1 MNDMCGIIGYIGT
14 RAAAPI
20 ILEGLGALEYRGYD
34 SAGIAVLDEE
44 GVPQLYKSAGKLSRL
59 RSILGNGLPDGF
71 SGVGHTRW
79 ATHGGPTDFNAH
91 PHTDCTGDVMVVH
104 NGIFENYLELKQS
117 LAADGHTFDS
127 QTDAECIPHL
137 IESYMLEG
145 CSLEEAAR
153 AAACRIEGANA
164 VVVMSRKEPDKI
176 VSFKLGNAG
185 GIVIGYGEEE
195 MLLASD
201 IAALLPHVRNVAY
214 LSVGEMATVT
224 KDEVR
229 YTRIDGTPVKK
240 SAAPVSYGA
249 MTATK
254 GEYKHFMLKEI
265 HEQPDAVLDSLR
277 GRVQFDPPGIT
288 LPELSF
294 TDEEVKRFNRAII
307 IGMGT
312 SLHAGMVG
320 RMWMES
326 MAGIA
331 CEVDNSSEFRYRD
344 AVMDENTLVISI
356 SQSGETADTLGAMD
370 LAKRRGARQLTLCN
384 YEGTQSTRIADAV
397 LPIRAGL
404 EISVAGT
411 KTFVCSLVTLYA
423 FAAYLGF
430 KRGTIGRV
438 RLAKVV
444 QELAHL
450 PEMIGQLISEQ
461 SQYERLA
468 LKYARRANF
477 LFLGRGKNYPLAME
491 GALKLKEIS
500 YIHAEGYPAGEMKHG
515 PISLIDRKMPVVAL
529 VPRNELYDKMLSNV
543 NEVKA
548 RQGSVIAVAT
558 EGDEHIC
565 EKADDVIWM
574 PRASASV
581 TPILN
586 AIPMQLLAYY
596 IAVERGCDVDQPRNL
611 AKSVTVE

>member
-1 MNDMCGIIGYIGT
+1 MCGIIGYIGE

-34 SAGIAVLDEE
+34 SAGIAVLDEV
-44 GVPQLYKSAGKLSRL
+44 GMPQLYKSAGKLSKL
-59 RSILGNGLPDGF
+59 RSKLRNGLPDGNI
-71 SGVGHTRW
+71 GIGHTRW

-91 PHTDCTGDVMVVH
+91 PHTDGTGDILVVH
-104 NGIFENYLELKQS
+104 NGILENYLELKQE
-117 LAADGHTFDS
+117 LVAKGCEFIS

-137 IESYMLEG
+137 IESYMREG
-145 CSLEEAAR
+145 CSFEDAVR
-153 AAACRIEGANA
+153 AAASRMEGANA
-164 VVVMSRKEPDKI
+164 VVVLSRKEPDKI
-176 VSFKLGNAG
+176 ISFKIGNAG
-185 GIVIGYGEEE
+185 GIVIGYGEDE

-201 IAALLPHVRNVAY
+201 ISALLPHVRDVAY
-214 LSVGEMATVT
+214 LAVGEIATVT
-224 KDEVR
+224 RDVVK
-229 YTRIDGTPVKK
+229 YTRIDGASVKK
-240 SAAPVSYGA
+240 KKARVSYEA

-254 GEYKHFMLKEI
+254 GEYSHFMLKEI
-265 HEQPDAVLDSLR
+265 HEQPDAVLDTLR

-288 LPELSF
+288 LPELAF
-294 TDEEVKRFNRAII
+294 TDEEIQKFNRAVI

-312 SLHAGMVG
+312 SMHAGMVG
-320 RMWMES
+320 RMWIES
-326 MAGIA
+326 LAGMA

-344 AVMDENTLVISI
+344 AYMDENTLVISI
-356 SQSGETADTLGAMD
+356 SQSGETADTLGAMEE
-370 LAKRRGARQLTLCN
+370 AKLRGARQVTLCN

-423 FAAYLGF
+423 LAGHLGV
-430 KRGTIGRV
+430 KRGLISRKRLKTI
-438 RLAKVV
+438 V

-450 PEMIGQLISEQ
+450 PEMIGQLISDQ
-461 SQYERLA
+461 AQYERLA
-468 LKYARRANF
+468 LNYARRANF

-529 VPRNELYDKMLSNV
+529 VPKDDLYEKMLGNV

-548 RQGSVIAVAT
+548 RRGSVIAVAT
-558 EGDEHIC
+558 EGDEHIGD
-565 EKADDVIWM
+565 KANDVIWV
-574 PRASASV
+574 PQASANI

-596 IAVERGCDVDQPRNL
+596 IAVERGCDVDMPRNL

>member
-1 MNDMCGIIGYIGT
+1 MCGIIGYIGN

-34 SAGIAVLDEE
+34 SAGIAVLDE
-44 GVPQLYKSAGKLSRL
+44 GGMPQLYKSAGKLSKL
-59 RSILGNGLPDGF
+59 RSILRNGLPEGN
-71 SGVGHTRW
+71 SGIGHTRW

-91 PHTDCTGDVMVVH
+91 PHTDRTGDILVVH
-104 NGIFENYLELKQS
+104 NGIFENYLELKQE
-117 LAADGHTFDS
+117 LVAKGYKFNS
-127 QTDAECIPHL
+127 QTDSECIPHL
-137 IESYMLEG
+137 IESYMREG
-145 CSLEEAAR
+145 CSLEDAAR
-153 AAACRIEGANA
+153 AAASRMEGANA
-164 VVVMSRKEPDKI
+164 VVVLSRKEPDKI

-185 GIVIGYGEEE
+185 GIIIGYGEDE

-201 IAALLPHVRNVAY
+201 ISALLPHVRDVAY
-214 LSVGEMATVT
+214 LGAGEMATVT
-224 KDEVR
+224 RDVVK
-229 YTRIDGTPVKK
+229 YTRIDGAPVKK
-240 SAAPVSYGA
+240 KKARVYYEA

-254 GEYKHFMLKEI
+254 GEYSHFMLKEI
-265 HEQPDAVLDSLR
+265 HEQPDAVLDTLR
-277 GRVQFDPPGIT
+277 GRVQFDPPGIA
-288 LPELSF
+288 LPELAF
-294 TDEEVKRFNRAII
+294 TDEEMRRFNRAVI

-312 SLHAGMVG
+312 SMHAGMVG
-320 RMWMES
+320 RMWIES
-326 MAGIA
+326 LAGMA

-344 AVMDENTLVISI
+344 AYMDENTLVISI
-356 SQSGETADTLGAMD
+356 SQSGETADTLGAMEE
-370 LAKRRGARQLTLCN
+370 AKRRGARQVTLCN

-397 LPIRAGL
+397 LSIRAGL

-423 FAAYLGF
+423 LAAYLGV
-430 KRGTIGRV
+430 KRGRISRKRLRTI
-438 RLAKVV
+438 V

-450 PEMIGQLISEQ
+450 PEMIGQLISNQ
-461 SQYERLA
+461 AQYERLA
-468 LKYARRANF
+468 LNYARRANF

-529 VPRNELYDKMLSNV
+529 VPKDDLYEKMLGNV

-548 RQGSVIAVAT
+548 RRGSVIAVAT
-558 EGDEHIC
+558 EGDEHIGD
-565 EKADDVIWM
+565 KANDVIWV
-574 PRASASV
+574 PQASENI

-596 IAVERGCDVDQPRNL
+596 IAVERGCDVDMPRNL

>member
-1 MNDMCGIIGYIGT
+1 MCGIIGYIGD

-34 SAGIAVLDEE
+34 SAGIAVLDAD
-44 GVPQLYKSAGKLSRL
+44 GMPQLYKSAGKLSRL
-59 RSILGNGLPDGF
+59 RSILSNGLPDGS

-91 PHTDCTGDVMVVH
+91 PHTDCSGDVMVVH
-104 NGIFENYLELKQS
+104 NGIFENYLDLKRE
-117 LAADGHTFDS
+117 LAAKGHIFDS

-137 IESYMLEG
+137 IESYMQDG
-145 CSLEEAAR
+145 FTLEEAAR
-153 AAACRIEGANA
+153 AAASRIEGANA
-164 VVVMSRKEPDKI
+164 VVVLSRKEPDKI

-185 GIVIGYGEEE
+185 GIVIGYGDDE

-214 LSVGEMATVT
+214 LAVGEMATVT
-224 KDEVR
+224 REKVR
-229 YTRIDGTPVKK
+229 YARIDGTPVKK
-240 SAAPVSYGA
+240 KASPVSYGA

-254 GEYKHFMLKEI
+254 GEYSHFMLKEI
-265 HEQPDAVLDSLR
+265 HEQPDAVLDTLR
-277 GRVQFDPPGIT
+277 GRVQFEPPGIVM
-288 LPELSF
+288 PEFTF
-294 TDEEVKRFNRAII
+294 TDDEVKRISRAII

-312 SLHAGMVG
+312 SMHAGMVG

-423 FAAYLGF
+423 LAAYLGV
-430 KRGTIGRV
+430 KRGRIGEQ
-438 RLAKVV
+438 RLAKIV

-450 PEMIGQLISEQ
+450 PEMLGLLISAQ

-468 LKYARRANF
+468 LKYARRGNF

-529 VPRNELYDKMLSNV
+529 VPQDELYDKMLSNV
-543 NEVKA
+543 SEVRA
-548 RQGSVIAVAT
+548 RRGSVIAVAA
-558 EGDEHIC
+558 EGDEQIW
-565 EKADDVIWM
+565 EKADEVIRV
-574 PRASASV
+574 PRASANI

>member
-1 MNDMCGIIGYIGT
+1 MCGIIGYIGE

-34 SAGIAVLDEE
+34 SAGIAVLDED
-44 GVPQLYKSAGKLSRL
+44 GVPQLFKSAGKLSRL
-59 RSILGNGLPDGF
+59 RSILRNGLPDGS

-91 PHTDCTGDVMVVH
+91 PHTDCSGDVMVVH
-104 NGIFENYLELKQS
+104 NGIFENYLDLKQE
-117 LAADGHTFDS
+117 LAAKGHSFDS

-137 IESYMLEG
+137 IEAYMREG
-145 CSLEEAAR
+145 YSLEEATRTTAG
-153 AAACRIEGANA
+153 RIEGANA
-164 VVVMSRKEPDKI
+164 VVVLSRKEPDKI

-185 GIVIGYGEEE
+185 GIVIGYGDEE

-214 LSVGEMATVT
+214 LAVGEMATVT
-224 KDEVR
+224 REQVQ
-229 YTRIDGTPVKK
+229 YTRIDGTPVEKAT
-240 SAAPVSYGA
+240 SRVSYEA

-254 GEYKHFMLKEI
+254 GEYDHFMLKEI
-265 HEQPDAVLDSLR
+265 FEQPDAVLDSLR
-277 GRVQFDPPGIT
+277 GRVQFDPSAIN
-288 LPELSF
+288 LPEFAFS
-294 TDEEVKRFNRAII
+294 DEEVKSFNRAII

-326 MAGIA
+326 LAGIA

-370 LAKRRGARQLTLCN
+370 EAKRRGARQLTLCN
-384 YEGTQSTRIADAV
+384 YEGTQSSRIADAV

-423 FAAYLGF
+423 LAAYLGV
-430 KRGTIGRV
+430 KRGKIGQAQLATI
-438 RLAKVV
+438 V

-450 PEMIGQLISEQ
+450 PEMIGQLISGQ

-529 VPRNELYDKMLSNV
+529 VPKDELYEKMLSNV

-548 RQGSVIAVAT
+548 RRGSVIAVAT
-558 EGDEHIC
+558 EGDEHIF
-565 EKADDVIWM
+565 EKADDVIWI
-574 PRASASV
+574 PRASANI

-586 AIPMQLLAYY
+586 AIPMQLLAYH
-596 IAVERGCDVDQPRNL
+596 IAVERGCDVDKPRNL

>member
-1 MNDMCGIIGYIGT
+1 MCGIIGYIGD

-34 SAGIAVLDEE
+34 SAGIAVLDEV
-44 GVPQLYKSAGKLSRL
+44 GMPQLYKSAGKLSKL
-59 RSILGNGLPDGF
+59 RNILRNGLPDGNI
-71 SGVGHTRW
+71 GIGHTRW

-91 PHTDCTGDVMVVH
+91 PHTDGAGDILVVH
-104 NGIFENYLELKQS
+104 NGILENYLELKQE
-117 LAADGHTFDS
+117 LVAKGCKFIS

-137 IESYMLEG
+137 IESHMREG
-145 CSLEEAAR
+145 CSLEDAVR
-153 AAACRIEGANA
+153 ATASRMEGANA
-164 VVVMSRKEPDKI
+164 VVVLSRKEPDKI

-185 GIVIGYGEEE
+185 GIVIGYGEDE

-201 IAALLPHVRNVAY
+201 ISALLPHVRDVAY
-214 LSVGEMATVT
+214 LGVGEMATVT
-224 KDEVR
+224 RDVVK
-229 YTRIDGTPVKK
+229 YTRIAGTPVKK
-240 SAAPVSYGA
+240 KKARVSYEA

-254 GEYKHFMLKEI
+254 GEYSHFMLKEI
-265 HEQPDAVLDSLR
+265 HEQPDAVLDTLR
-277 GRVQFDPPGIT
+277 GRVQFDPPGIA
-288 LPELSF
+288 LPELAF
-294 TDEEVKRFNRAII
+294 TDEEIQRFNRAVI

-312 SLHAGMVG
+312 SMHAGMVG
-320 RMWMES
+320 RMWIES
-326 MAGIA
+326 LAGMA

-344 AVMDENTLVISI
+344 AYMDENTLVISI
-356 SQSGETADTLGAMD
+356 SQSGETADTLGAMEE
-370 LAKRRGARQLTLCN
+370 AKLRGARQVTLCN
-384 YEGTQSTRIADAV
+384 YDGTQSTRIADAV

-423 FAAYLGF
+423 LAAYLGV
-430 KRGTIGRV
+430 KRGRISRKRLKTI
-438 RLAKVV
+438 V

-450 PEMIGQLISEQ
+450 PEMIGQLIPDQ
-461 SQYERLA
+461 AQYERLA
-468 LKYARRANF
+468 LNYARRANF

-529 VPRNELYDKMLSNV
+529 VPKDDLYEKMLGNV
-543 NEVKA
+543 SEVKA
-548 RQGSVIAVAT
+548 RRGSVIAVAT
-558 EGDEHIC
+558 EGDEHIGD
-565 EKADDVIWM
+565 KANDVIWV
-574 PRASASV
+574 PQASENI

-596 IAVERGCDVDQPRNL
+596 IAVERGCDVDMPRNL

>member
-1 MNDMCGIIGYIGT
+1 MCGIIGYIGD

-34 SAGIAVLDEE
+34 SAGIAVLDED

-91 PHTDCTGDVMVVH
+91 PHTDCTGDIMVVH
-104 NGIFENYLELKQS
+104 NGIFENYLELKKE
-117 LAADGHTFDS
+117 LAAEGHTFDS

-137 IESYMLEG
+137 IESYMGDG

-153 AAACRIEGANA
+153 AAACRIDGANA
-164 VVVMSRKEPDKI
+164 VVVLSRKEPDKM

-185 GIVIGYGEEE
+185 GIVIGYGQRE

-201 IAALLPHVRNVAY
+201 ISALLPHVRNVAY
-214 LSVGEMATVT
+214 LGVGEMATVT
-224 KDEVR
+224 RESAR
-229 YTRIDGTPVKK
+229 YSRIDG
-240 SAAPVSYGA
+240 APVQKSKARVSYQA
-249 MTATK
+249 MTASK
-254 GEYKHFMLKEI
+254 GEYDHFMLKEI
-265 HEQPDAVLDSLR
+265 HEQPDAVLDTLR
-277 GRVQFDPPGIT
+277 GRVQFDPPGIS
-288 LPELSF
+288 LPEVAF
-294 TDEEVKRFNRAII
+294 TDDELRRFSRAVI

-312 SLHAGMVG
+312 SMHAGMVG

-326 MAGIA
+326 LAGLA

-344 AVMDENTLVISI
+344 AVVDENTLVISI

-370 LAKRRGARQLTLCN
+370 RARQRGARQLTLCN

-411 KTFVCSLVTLYA
+411 KTFLCSLVTLYLL
-423 FAAYLGF
+423 AAYIGV
-430 KRGTIGRV
+430 KRGRIPRK
-438 RLAKVV
+438 RLMNIV

-450 PEMIGQLISEQ
+450 PEDIGRLISTQ
-461 SQYERLA
+461 AQYERLA

-529 VPRNELYDKMLSNV
+529 APKDDLYEKMLSNV

-548 RQGSVIAVAT
+548 RRGSVIAVAT
-558 EGDEHIC
+558 EGDEHIY
-565 EKADDVIWM
+565 EKADDVIWV
-574 PRASASV
+574 PRASPNI

-596 IAVERGCDVDQPRNL
+596 IAVERGCDVDKPRNL

>member
-1 MNDMCGIIGYIGT
+1 MCGIIGYIGE

-34 SAGIAVLDEE
+34 SAGIAVLD
-44 GVPQLYKSAGKLSRL
+44 GDGMPQLYKSAGKLSRL
-59 RSILGNGLPDGF
+59 RSKLGGGLPDGN

-79 ATHGGPTDFNAH
+79 ATHGMPTDFNAH
-91 PHTDCTGDVMVVH
+91 PHTDSTGDIMVVH
-104 NGIFENYLELKQS
+104 NGIVENYLDLKRE
-117 LAADGHTFDS
+117 LAADGHVFKS

-137 IESYMLEG
+137 IEAYMQDG
-145 CSLEEAAR
+145 RSLEEAAR
-153 AAACRIEGANA
+153 AAASRIQGANA
-164 VVVMSRKEPDKI
+164 VVALSRNEPDKI
-176 VSFKLGNAG
+176 VAFKLGNTG
-185 GIVIGYGEEE
+185 GIVIGYGEDE

-201 IAALLPHVRNVAY
+201 IAALLPHVRDVAY
-214 LSVGEMATVT
+214 LAVGEMATVT
-224 KDEVR
+224 RDMAQ
-229 YTRIDGTPVKK
+229 YARIDGTPVAK
-240 SAAPVSYGA
+240 STARVSYEA

-254 GEYKHFMLKEI
+254 GEYDHFMLKEI
-265 HEQPDAVLDSLR
+265 HEQPDAVLDTLR
-277 GRVQFDPPGIT
+277 GRVQFDPPGIA
-288 LPELSF
+288 LPELTFS
-294 TDEEVKRFNRAII
+294 DAEIMRLNRAVI

-326 MAGIA
+326 LAGIA

-370 LAKRRGARQLTLCN
+370 EAKRSGARQVTLCN

-423 FAAYLGF
+423 LAAYLGVR
-430 KRGTIGRV
+430 RGRIGRA
-438 RLAKVV
+438 RLADIV

-450 PEMIGQLISEQ
+450 PDMVGRLISEQ
-461 SQYERLA
+461 AQYERLA
-468 LKYARRANF
+468 QKYARRANF

-529 VPRNELYDKMLSNV
+529 VPRDDLYEKMLSNV

-548 RQGSVIAVAT
+548 RRGSVIAVAAQ
-558 EGDEHIC
+558 GDADIGD
-565 EKADDVIWM
+565 KADDVIWI
-574 PRASASV
+574 PQASAEI

-596 IAVERGCDVDQPRNL
+596 IAIERGCDVDKPRNL

>member
-1 MNDMCGIIGYIGT
+1 MCGIIGYIGN

-34 SAGIAVLDEE
+34 SAGIAVLDE
-44 GVPQLYKSAGKLSRL
+44 GGMPQLYKSAGKLSKL
-59 RSILGNGLPDGF
+59 RSILRNGLPEGN
-71 SGVGHTRW
+71 SGIGHTRW

-91 PHTDCTGDVMVVH
+91 PHTDRTGDILVVH
-104 NGIFENYLELKQS
+104 NGIFENYLELKQE
-117 LAADGHTFDS
+117 LVAKGYKFNS
-127 QTDAECIPHL
+127 QTDSECIPHL
-137 IESYMLEG
+137 IESYMREG
-145 CSLEEAAR
+145 CSLEDAVR
-153 AAACRIEGANA
+153 AAASRMEGANA
-164 VVVMSRKEPDKI
+164 VVVLSRKEPDKI

-185 GIVIGYGEEE
+185 GIIIGYGEDE

-201 IAALLPHVRNVAY
+201 ISALLPHVRDVAY
-214 LSVGEMATVT
+214 LGAGEMATVT
-224 KDEVR
+224 RDVVK
-229 YTRIDGTPVKK
+229 YTRIDGAPVKK
-240 SAAPVSYGA
+240 KKARVYYEA

-254 GEYKHFMLKEI
+254 GEYSHFMLKEI
-265 HEQPDAVLDSLR
+265 HEQPDAVLDTLR
-277 GRVQFDPPGIT
+277 GRVQFDPPGIA
-288 LPELSF
+288 LPELAF
-294 TDEEVKRFNRAII
+294 TDEEMRRFNRAVI

-312 SLHAGMVG
+312 SMHAGMVG
-320 RMWMES
+320 RMWIES
-326 MAGIA
+326 LAGMA

-344 AVMDENTLVISI
+344 AYMDENTLVISI
-356 SQSGETADTLGAMD
+356 SQSGETADTLGAMEE
-370 LAKRRGARQLTLCN
+370 AKRRGARQVTLCN

-423 FAAYLGF
+423 LAAYLGV
-430 KRGTIGRV
+430 KRGRISRKRLRTI
-438 RLAKVV
+438 V

-450 PEMIGQLISEQ
+450 PEMIGQLISNQ
-461 SQYERLA
+461 AQYERLA
-468 LKYARRANF
+468 LNYARRANF

-529 VPRNELYDKMLSNV
+529 VPKDDLYEKMLGNV

-548 RQGSVIAVAT
+548 RRGSVIAVAT
-558 EGDEHIC
+558 EGDKHIGD
-565 EKADDVIWM
+565 KANDVIWV
-574 PRASASV
+574 PQASENI

-596 IAVERGCDVDQPRNL
+596 IAVERGCDVDMPRNL

>member
-1 MNDMCGIIGYIGT
+1 MCGIIGYIGD

-34 SAGIAVLDEE
+34 SAGIAVLGED
-44 GVPQLYKSAGKLSRL
+44 GRPQLYKSAGKLSRL
-59 RSILGNGLPDGF
+59 RSILSNGLPDGN

-104 NGIFENYLELKQS
+104 NGIFENYLELKQE
-117 LAADGHTFDS
+117 LAADGHTFNS

-137 IESYMLEG
+137 IESYMEDG
-145 CSLEEAAR
+145 CTLEEAAR
-153 AAACRIEGANA
+153 AAACHIEGANA
-164 VVVMSRKEPDKI
+164 VVVMSRREPDKI

-185 GIVIGYGEEE
+185 GIVIGYGDQE

-224 KDEVR
+224 REQVS
-229 YTRIDGTPVKK
+229 YTRIDGTPITKK
-240 SAAPVSYGA
+240 SAPVSYGA

-254 GEYKHFMLKEI
+254 GEYSHFMLKEI
-265 HEQPDAVLDSLR
+265 HEQPDAVLDTLR
-277 GRVQFDPPGIT
+277 GRVQFEPPGIT
-288 LPELSF
+288 LPEF
-294 TDEEVKRFNRAII
+294 TFSDAEIQRFNRAII

-320 RMWMES
+320 RMWIES

-370 LAKRRGARQLTLCN
+370 MAKRHGARQLTLCN
-384 YEGTQSTRIADAV
+384 YEGAQSTRIADAV

-411 KTFVCSLVTLYA
+411 KTFVCSLITLYSL
-423 FAAYLGF
+423 AAYLGV
-430 KRGTIGRV
+430 KRGKISR
-438 RLAKVV
+438 RQLASIV

-450 PEMIGQLISEQ
+450 PEMIGQLISERA
-461 SQYERLA
+461 QYERLA

-529 VPRNELYDKMLSNV
+529 APKDDLYDKMLSNV
-543 NEVKA
+543 SEVKA
-548 RQGSVIAVAT
+548 RRGNVIAVAT
-558 EGDEHIC
+558 EGDEHIW
-565 EKADDVIWM
+565 EKSDDVIWI
-574 PRASASV
+574 PRASADV

-586 AIPMQLLAYY
+586 AIPMQLLAYH

>member
-1 MNDMCGIIGYIGT
+1 MCGIIGYIGE

-34 SAGIAVLDEE
+34 SAGLAVLDEE
-44 GVPQLYKSAGKLSRL
+44 GVPQLFKSAGKLSRL
-59 RSILGNGLPDGF
+59 RSILGNGLPKGF

-104 NGIFENYLELKQS
+104 NGIFENYLELKS
-117 LAADGHTFDS
+117 ELAAEGHTFDS

-137 IESYMLEG
+137 IEAYMRDG
-145 CSLEEAAR
+145 CSLEEATR
-153 AAACRIEGANA
+153 AAASRIEGANA
-164 VVVMSRKEPDKI
+164 IVVLSKSEPDKI

-185 GIVIGYGEEE
+185 GIVIGYGENE

-201 IAALLPHVRNVAY
+201 IAALLPHVKNVAY

-224 KDEVR
+224 RDRVD
-229 YTRIDGTPVKK
+229 YTRIDGTPVNKGTA
-240 SAAPVSYGA
+240 SVSYEA
-249 MTATK
+249 MTATR
-254 GEYKHFMLKEI
+254 GEYDHFMLKEI
-265 HEQPDAVLDSLR
+265 HEQPDAVLDTLR
-277 GRVQFDPPGIT
+277 GRVQFDPPGII
-288 LPELSF
+288 LPELAF
-294 TDEEVKRFNRAII
+294 TDEEISRFSRAVI

-320 RMWMES
+320 RMWIES
-326 MAGIA
+326 LAGIP
-331 CEVDNSSEFRYRD
+331 CDVDNSSEFRYRD

-370 LAKRRGARQLTLCN
+370 EAKRQGARQVTLCN

-423 FAAYLGF
+423 LAAYIGV
-430 KRGTIGRV
+430 KRGKIGHKA
-438 RLAKVV
+438 LSEMV

-450 PEMIGQLISEQ
+450 PEMIGQLLGGQ
-461 SQYERLA
+461 AQYERLA
-468 LKYARRANF
+468 LKYGRRTNF

-529 VPRNELYDKMLSNV
+529 VPKEDLYEKMLSNV

-548 RQGSVIAVAT
+548 RRGNVIAVAT
-558 EGDEHIC
+558 EGDEHIF
-565 EKADDVIWM
+565 EKADDVIWI
-574 PRASASV
+574 PRASANI

-596 IAVERGCDVDQPRNL
+596 IAVERGCDVDKPRNL

>member
-1 MNDMCGIIGYIGT
+1 MNVMCGIIGYIGE

-117 LAADGHTFDS
+117 LAADGHIFDS

-137 IESYMLEG
+137 IESYMREG
-145 CSLEEAAR
+145 RSLEEAAR

-185 GIVIGYGEEE
+185 GIVIGYGERE

-224 KDEVR
+224 RDRVR

-240 SAAPVSYGA
+240 SAVPVSYGA

-294 TDEEVKRFNRAII
+294 TDAEVERINRAII

-344 AVMDENTLVISI
+344 AVLDENTLVISI

-384 YEGTQSTRIADAV
+384 YEGTQSTRIADTV

-423 FAAYLGF
+423 LAAYLGF
-430 KRGTIGRV
+430 RRGTISQD

-477 LFLGRGKNYPLAME
+477 LFLGRGKNYPMAME

-529 VPRNELYDKMLSNV
+529 VPRDNLYDKMLSNV

-548 RQGSVIAVAT
+548 RRGSVIAVAT
-558 EGDEHIC
+558 EGDEHIY
-565 EKADDVIWM
+565 EKADDVIWI
-574 PRASASV
+574 PSASANI

>member
-1 MNDMCGIIGYIGT
+1 MCGIIGYIGE

-44 GVPQLYKSAGKLSRL
+44 GVPQLYKSAGKLSKL

-137 IESYMLEG
+137 IESYMREG
-145 CSLEEAAR
+145 SSLEEAAR
-153 AAACRIEGANA
+153 AAAHCIEGANA

-224 KDEVR
+224 RDKVR

-240 SAAPVSYGA
+240 FAAPVSYGA

-277 GRVQFDPPGIT
+277 GRVQFDPPEIT

-294 TDEEVKRFNRAII
+294 TDAEIKRFNRAII

-370 LAKRRGARQLTLCN
+370 LAKRCGVRQLTLCN

-423 FAAYLGF
+423 LAAHMGF
-430 KRGTIGRV
+430 RRGAIGRE
-438 RLAKVV
+438 RLARVV

-450 PEMIGQLISEQ
+450 PEMIGKLISEQ

-477 LFLGRGKNYPLAME
+477 LFLGRGKNYPMAME

-529 VPRNELYDKMLSNV
+529 VPRDNLYDKMLSNV

-548 RQGSVIAVAT
+548 RRGSVIAVAT

-565 EKADDVIWM
+565 EKADDVIWT
-574 PRASASV
+574 PSASANI

>member
-1 MNDMCGIIGYIGT
+1 MCGIIGYIGD

-34 SAGIAVLDEE
+34 SAGIAVLDEV
-44 GVPQLYKSAGKLSRL
+44 GMPQLYKSAGKLSKL
-59 RSILGNGLPDGF
+59 RNILRNGLPDGNI
-71 SGVGHTRW
+71 GIGHTRW

-91 PHTDCTGDVMVVH
+91 PHTDGAGDILVVH
-104 NGIFENYLELKQS
+104 NGILENYLELKQE
-117 LAADGHTFDS
+117 LVAKGCKFIS

-137 IESYMLEG
+137 IESHMREG
-145 CSLEEAAR
+145 CSLEDAVR
-153 AAACRIEGANA
+153 ATASRMEGANA
-164 VVVMSRKEPDKI
+164 VVVLSRKEPDKI

-185 GIVIGYGEEE
+185 GIVIGYGEDE

-201 IAALLPHVRNVAY
+201 ISALLPHVRDVAY
-214 LSVGEMATVT
+214 LGVGEMATVT
-224 KDEVR
+224 RDVVK
-229 YTRIDGTPVKK
+229 YTRIAG
-240 SAAPVSYGA
+240 APVSKKKARVSYEA

-254 GEYKHFMLKEI
+254 GEYSHFMLKEI
-265 HEQPDAVLDSLR
+265 HEQPDAVLDTLR
-277 GRVQFDPPGIT
+277 GRVQFDPPGIA
-288 LPELSF
+288 LPELAF
-294 TDEEVKRFNRAII
+294 TDEEIQQFNRAVI

-312 SLHAGMVG
+312 SMHAGMVG
-320 RMWMES
+320 RMWIES
-326 MAGIA
+326 LAGMA

-344 AVMDENTLVISI
+344 AYMDENTLVISI
-356 SQSGETADTLGAMD
+356 SQSGETADTLGAMEE
-370 LAKRRGARQLTLCN
+370 AKLRGARQITLCN
-384 YEGTQSTRIADAV
+384 YDGTQSTRIADAV

-423 FAAYLGF
+423 LAAYLGV
-430 KRGTIGRV
+430 KRGRIGRK
-438 RLAKVV
+438 RLKTIV

-450 PEMIGQLISEQ
+450 PEMIGQLISDQ
-461 SQYERLA
+461 AQYERLA
-468 LKYARRANF
+468 LNYARRANF

-529 VPRNELYDKMLSNV
+529 VPKDDLYEKMLGNV
-543 NEVKA
+543 SEVKA
-548 RQGSVIAVAT
+548 RRGSVIAVAT
-558 EGDEHIC
+558 EGDEHIGD
-565 EKADDVIWM
+565 KANDVIWV
-574 PRASASV
+574 PQASENI

-596 IAVERGCDVDQPRNL
+596 IAVERGCDVDMPRNL

>member
-1 MNDMCGIIGYIGT
+1 MCGIIGYIGN

-34 SAGIAVLDEE
+34 SAGIAVLDE
-44 GVPQLYKSAGKLSRL
+44 GGMPQLYKSAGKLSKL
-59 RSILGNGLPDGF
+59 RSKLRNGLPEGN
-71 SGVGHTRW
+71 SGIGHTRW

-91 PHTDCTGDVMVVH
+91 PHTDRTGDILVVH
-104 NGIFENYLELKQS
+104 NGIFENYLELKQE
-117 LAADGHTFDS
+117 LVAKGYKFNS
-127 QTDAECIPHL
+127 QTDSECIPHL
-137 IESYMLEG
+137 IESYMREG
-145 CSLEEAAR
+145 CSLEDAAR
-153 AAACRIEGANA
+153 AAASRMEGANA
-164 VVVMSRKEPDKI
+164 VVVLSRKEPDKI

-185 GIVIGYGEEE
+185 GIIIGYGEDE

-201 IAALLPHVRNVAY
+201 ISALLPHVRDVAY
-214 LSVGEMATVT
+214 LGAGEMATVT
-224 KDEVR
+224 RDVVK
-229 YTRIDGTPVKK
+229 YTRIDGAPVKK
-240 SAAPVSYGA
+240 KKARVYYEA

-254 GEYKHFMLKEI
+254 GEYSHFMLKEI
-265 HEQPDAVLDSLR
+265 HEQPDAVLDTLR
-277 GRVQFDPPGIT
+277 GRVQFDPPGIA
-288 LPELSF
+288 LPELAF
-294 TDEEVKRFNRAII
+294 TDEEMRRFNRAVI

-312 SLHAGMVG
+312 SMHAGMVG
-320 RMWMES
+320 RMWIES
-326 MAGIA
+326 LAGMA

-344 AVMDENTLVISI
+344 AYMDENTLVISI
-356 SQSGETADTLGAMD
+356 SQSGETADTLGAMEE
-370 LAKRRGARQLTLCN
+370 AKRRGARQVTLCN

-423 FAAYLGF
+423 LAAYLGV
-430 KRGTIGRV
+430 KRGRISRE
-438 RLAKVV
+438 RLRIMV

-450 PEMIGQLISEQ
+450 PEMIGQLISNQ
-461 SQYERLA
+461 AQYERLA
-468 LKYARRANF
+468 LNYARRANF

-529 VPRNELYDKMLSNV
+529 VPKDDLYEKMLGNV

-548 RQGSVIAVAT
+548 RRGSVIAVAT
-558 EGDEHIC
+558 EGDEHIGD
-565 EKADDVIWM
+565 KANDVIWV
-574 PRASASV
+574 PQASENI

-596 IAVERGCDVDQPRNL
+596 IAVERGCDVDMPRNL

>member
-1 MNDMCGIIGYIGT
+1 MCGIIGYIGD

-20 ILEGLGALEYRGYD
+20 IMDGLSSLEYRGYD
-34 SAGIAVLDEE
+34 SAGIVVLD
-44 GVPQLYKSAGKLSRL
+44 GDGMPQLYKSAGKLSRL
-59 RSILGNGLPDGF
+59 KSILASGLPEGN

-104 NGIFENYLELKQS
+104 NGIFENYMELKRE
-117 LAADGHTFDS
+117 LTANGHVFSS

-137 IESYMLEG
+137 IESYIQEG
-145 CSLEEAAR
+145 CSLEDAAR
-153 AAACRIEGANA
+153 AAAQRISGANA
-164 VVVMSRKEPDKI
+164 VVALSRKEPDKI

-185 GIVIGYGEEE
+185 GIVIGYGEQE

-201 IAALLPHVRNVAY
+201 ISALLPHARNVAY
-214 LSVGEMATVT
+214 LAVGEMATVT
-224 KDEVR
+224 RER
-229 YTRIDGTPVKK
+229 AEYTRIDG
-240 SAAPVSYGA
+240 APVAKTTSHLPYDA
-249 MTATK
+249 LTASK

-265 HEQPDAVLDSLR
+265 HEQPDAVLDALR
-277 GRVQFDPPGIT
+277 GRVQFDPPGIA
-288 LPELSF
+288 LPDFVFSD
-294 TDEEVKRFNRAII
+294 DEVRRFNKAII

-312 SLHAGMVG
+312 SMHAGMVG
-320 RMWMES
+320 RMWIES
-326 MAGIA
+326 LASIA

-344 AVMDENTLVISI
+344 AVLDDRTLVISI

-370 LAKRRGARQLTLCN
+370 EARRRGARQLTLCN
-384 YEGTQSTRIADAV
+384 YEGTQSTRVADGA

-411 KTFVCSLVTLYA
+411 KTFTCSLATLYTLA
-423 FAAYLGF
+423 VYLGV
-430 KRGTIGRV
+430 KRGTIERD
-438 RLAKVV
+438 RLADIAR
-444 QELAHL
+444 ELAHL
-450 PEMIGQLISEQ
+450 PEMLGQLVSEQ

-468 LKYARRANF
+468 RKYARRANF

-515 PISLIDRKMPVVAL
+515 PISLIDEEMPVVAL
-529 VPRNELYDKMLSNV
+529 VPQDNLYDKMLSNV

-548 RQGSVIAVAT
+548 RGGAVIAVAT
-558 EGDEHIC
+558 EGDEYIRDS
-565 EKADDVIWM
+565 ADHAIYI
-574 PRASASV
+574 PKASANI
-581 TPILN
+581 TPILA
-586 AIPMQLLAYY
+586 AIPMQLLAYH
-596 IAVERGCDVDQPRNL
+596 IAVRRGCDVDQPRNL